1 MPDTTVKQQFSRHP
15 VKSPHTGSIRSRL
28 NLTWSGYSADHV
40 VALKTGDY
48 NYSAFGF
55 IATTPEKVG
64 GVAGPMIDD
73 SVPFL
78 EPKSSDTKCFHEYH
92 L

>member
-64 GVAGPMIDD
+64 GVVIDRRLRHLSYYLVGP
-73 SVPFL
+73 PNAL
-78 EPKSSDTKCFHEYH
+78 
-92 L
+92 LLQ